1 MISIDAKLLRIA
13 SMFSS
18 KDSIRYYL
26 NGVYVEKADE
36 GVILVAT
43 DGHRLIVINDKTGN
57 CGEESKIIRLSKN
70 MILETKKSKGEKKE
84 RVVKISEDGELS
96 LIHQSDGKKIVT
108 YTDCFIDGTFPKW
121 RSAFKW
127 DIEQPSPSAFNA
139 KYLNDFGRASKEL
152 NGSEFISI
160 KGTENGPSIV
170 NFYNCDYAFGVIMP
184 VRFGSM
190 GVPENMKYLETK

>member
-1 MISIDAKLLRIA
+1 MISVNAKLLRIA
-13 SMFSS
+13 SMLSDKGS
-18 KDSIRYYL
+18 VRYYL
-26 NGVYVEKADE
+26 GGVYVEKADE

-43 DGHRLIVINDKTGN
+43 DGHRLIVINDKTGK

-70 MILETKKSKGEKKE
+70 IILETKKSKLEKEE
-84 RVVKISEDGELS
+84 RLVEVSEDGELT
-96 LIHQSDGKKIVT
+96 IRHQPDGKKIVT

-184 VRFGSM
+184 VRFGYM
-190 GVPENMKYLETK
+190 GIPENMKYLETK

>member
-1 MISIDAKLLRIA
+1 MISINAKLLRIA

-18 KDSIRYYL
+18 KGSIRYYL

-57 CGEESKIIRLSKN
+57 CGEDGKIIRLSKN
-70 MILETKKSKGEKKE
+70 IILETKKSKLEKEE
-84 RVVKISEDGELS
+84 RLVEISEDGELTIRS
-96 LIHQSDGKKIVT
+96 QPEGEKIVT
-108 YTDCFIDGTFPKW
+108 YPHGFIDGTFPEW
-121 RSAFKW
+121 RSAFQW
-127 DIEQPSPSAFNA
+127 NIEKPSPSAFNA
-139 KYLNDFGRASKEL
+139 KYLNDFGRVSKEL
-152 NGSEFISI
+152 NGSEYISI
-160 KGTENGPSIV
+160 KGTEDGPSIV